1 MEDMGKYTQI
11 LKRKE
16 KIYALAP
23 MEGVTDSVFRQV
35 LCDIGKPDLFFTE
48 FMNTDG
54 YMSEGRDEVAQ
65 RLKFNP
71 KERPIIF
78 QLWGSNPD
86 KYADTVKSIRKLKP
100 DGIDINLGC
109 SVRDVLS
116 KGQCAA
122 LIKKP
127 DLVKQIIKTV
137 KKEAGDIPVSVKT
150 RLGYNRV
157 STDEW
162 IGFLLKQDLDLI
174 TVHGR
179 IAKQGYDKPADWDEI
194 SKVVKLRDKIS
205 PDTIVLGNGDITDL
219 DMADRYIKKY
229 RVDGV
234 MLARAVIQNPWVF
247 SRRRE
252 IPKDERLAVL
262 KKHLELFKAIEGY
275 KKPFNTQKKYI
286 KMYLNN
292 FQGAQELRMKFMKC
306 ENIDEALDTLR
317 EII

>member
-1 MEDMGKYTQI
+1 
-11 LKRKE
+11 
-16 KIYALAP
+16 
-23 MEGVTDSVFRQV
+23 
-35 LCDIGKPDLFFTE
+35 
-48 FMNTDG
+48 MNTDG

-86 KYADTVKSIRKLKP
+86 KYADTVKSIKKLKP

-127 DLVKQIIKTV
+127 DLVKQIIKAV
-137 KKEAGDIPVSVKT
+137 KKEVGDIPVSVKT

-219 DMADRYIKKY
+219 DMADRYIKKSQ
-229 RVDGV
+229 VDGV
-234 MLARAVIQNPWVF
+234 MLARAVIQNPWIF

-252 IPKDERLAVL
+252 IPKDERLTVL
-262 KKHLELFKAIEGY
+262 KKHLELFKAVEGD

-286 KMYLNN
+286 KMYVNN
-292 FQGAQELRMKFMKC
+292 FQGAQELRIRFMETKSV
-306 ENIDEALDTLR
+306 DEALNILR